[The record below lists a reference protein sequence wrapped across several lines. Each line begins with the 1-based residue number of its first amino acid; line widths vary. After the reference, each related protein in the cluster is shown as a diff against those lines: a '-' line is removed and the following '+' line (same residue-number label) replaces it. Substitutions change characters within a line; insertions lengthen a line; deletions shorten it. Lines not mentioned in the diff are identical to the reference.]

1 MDANSLEKHM
11 KKYLDYCENQ
21 KGISH
26 KTVKAYRIDLN
37 QFTTFLQMG
46 HRLLDKECILA
57 DSIQPYT
64 ANSPL
69 KPKA

>member
-26 KTVKAYRIDLN
+26 KTVKAYLCAITQLVGV
-37 QFTTFLQMG
+37 L
-46 HRLLDKECILA
+46 LA
-57 DSIQPYT
+57 DSIHKLSLFKSLRKLI
-64 ANSPL
+64 A
-69 KPKA
+69 